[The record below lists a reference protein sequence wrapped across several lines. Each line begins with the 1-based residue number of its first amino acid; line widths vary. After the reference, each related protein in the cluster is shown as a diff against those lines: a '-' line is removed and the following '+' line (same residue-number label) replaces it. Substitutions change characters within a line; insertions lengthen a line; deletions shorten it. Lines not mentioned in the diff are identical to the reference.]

1 MFGSEKGAKRGRKWV
16 NTSVNLASSLD
27 LIPHCQGTN
36 IQNNQL
42 QLLDFDLLRF
52 RSPCAIL
59 LLRTTYGHVSL
70 KRTVP
75 TCYRPRINRHT
86 MSLPPVVVHIK
97 RKATEDPVELLRKY
111 RSATLASE
119 HALTR
124 FEGVHESNSKRQ
136 RTDYVF
142 SRQETSA
149 SSNDPSI
156 SPATPQG
163 VRRIKQLR
171 RSASSQSLGTR
182 PSEKISQP
190 APSSAQYLDGG
201 ARDTLPTT
209 SSIDPNQIPLKI
221 AQPRRF
227 HISRPSTPSNA
238 LGPSPGGQIRKRKVE
253 PTIFVERRTRP
264 RSSEGKTA
272 QEGQD
277 GGTEASVS
285 DQPQQQQAR
294 KQKKPGLAARS
305 STLPVKKASP
315 SKPTHSQPTQN
326 ISLPSGLMMAWDVNS
341 EQLAAEMQ
349 AYTLQEIG
357 RNLAASEAE
366 TPIPVSES
374 SHVHKS
380 PPSKF
385 KPKKPALRYSE
396 RHPEDK
402 NPRSSRMETDD
413 QFVDEDMDD
422 DSDYVIDTYV
432 RMPVE
437 LVEFEDQERNIG
449 LLVLESQP
457 DIDEFYREFS
467 ESEEEDDEEEE
478 DENGRNSFSNM

>member
-1 MFGSEKGAKRGRKWV
+1 M
-16 NTSVNLASSLD
+16 
-27 LIPHCQGTN
+27 
-36 IQNNQL
+36 
-42 QLLDFDLLRF
+42 
-52 RSPCAIL
+52 
-59 LLRTTYGHVSL
+59 
-70 KRTVP
+70 
-75 TCYRPRINRHT
+75 
-86 MSLPPVVVHIK
+86 
-97 RKATEDPVELLRKY
+97 Y
-111 RSATLASE
+111 RSAILERTPTDS
-119 HALTR
+119 R

-142 SRQETSA
+142 SRQETPEPA
-149 SSNDPSI
+149 SDPSI

-182 PSEKISQP
+182 PSEQTPQP
-190 APSSAQYLDGG
+190 TPLPAQYLNGR
-201 ARDTLPTT
+201 AKDTPPTT
-209 SSIDPNQIPLKI
+209 SAIDPNQIPLKI

-272 QEGQD
+272 QGGQD
-277 GGTEASVS
+277 GGTQASVS

-294 KQKKPGLAARS
+294 KQKKPGLAART
-305 STLPVKKASP
+305 STPPVKQPSP
-315 SKPTHSQPTQN
+315 SKPTLPQSTQT

-357 RNLAASEAE
+357 KNLAASEAE

-402 NPRSSRMETDD
+402 NAHSSAMETDEP
-413 QFVDEDMDD
+413 FVDEDMDD

-449 LLVLESQP
+449 LLVLDSQP

-478 DENGRNSFSNM
+478 DENGRNSFSDM